1 MKQGG
6 IQKDSVKLSKA
17 CTGKHSCLMLFVILH
32 SDHAAAADMNVLPV
46 HIYFRFNT
54 FCSDACTVPL
64 QLRVESRTARW
75 LVQWALDI
83 RFRVCW
89 KGLRQ
94 APAVLLEN
102 AETRRLMSLH

>member
-1 MKQGG
+1 MFHNETQRGLHG
-6 IQKDSVKLSKA
+6 EA
-17 CTGKHSCLMLFVILH
+17 LMLFVILH

-64 QLRVESRTARW
+64 QLRVESCTAQW
-75 LVQWALDI
+75 LVQWVLDTL
-83 RFRVCW
+83 FRVCW
-89 KGLRQ
+89 KGSRQ